1 MSGLH
6 LFQTILE
13 VLAIGF
19 IVWGYFN
26 QDKLVS
32 FENRIKAFVR
42 RRKLKLSKGDNTF
55 NRHCA

>member
-1 MSGLH
+1 MSSLH
-6 LFQTILE
+6 FFQTFLE
-13 VLAIGF
+13 VAAIGF
-19 IVWGYFN
+19 IIWGYFN

-42 RRKLKLSKGDNTF
+42 RLKLKISQGANDR

>member
-1 MSGLH
+1 MSTLH
-6 LFQTILE
+6 LLQTILE

-32 FENRIKAFVR
+32 FENRIKAFFK
-42 RRKLKLSKGDNTF
+42 RRKLKIGGNVGTCD
-55 NRHCA
+55 RHCA

>member
-1 MSGLH
+1 MSTLH
-6 LFQTILE
+6 FFQTLLE

-32 FENRIKAFVR
+32 FENRIKAFFK
-42 RRKLKLSKGDNTF
+42 RRKLTVKSSSSSYNS
-55 NRHCA
+55 HCA